1 MGLLSEFSEVGF
13 LENFYRRMPS
23 NEDDPKQYFWNIS
36 QGVLEQN
43 AWSITQVCSETKYV
57 GIRSKVQA
65 HVITNSSIFEW
76 FQRTKIVVNPQDST
90 FYDDFLGGTLPE
102 KFPFCFFGLR
112 KKNLLV
118 LLLHENAGCILNDR
132 EIRYIIGLH

>member
-1 MGLLSEFSEVGF
+1 MCFFRKSA
-13 LENFYRRMPS
+13 
-23 NEDDPKQYFWNIS
+23 NEKITTKKFKKQQSGSHSSSPALNRAPKLYNWNIS
-36 QGVLEQN
+36 QGVVKQN
-43 AWSITQVCSETKYV
+43 TWSITQVCSETKYV

-112 KKNLLV
+112 KKKSLGAAAAWECRV
-118 LLLHENAGCILNDR
+118 HTKW
-132 EIRYIIGLH
+132 